1 MEKEINRTD
10 NKNIKEE
17 DYLNDLSEEDLKI
30 IQIYTEH
37 NEAS

>member
-1 MEKEINRTD
+1 MEKEVNCTE
-10 NKNIKEE
+10 NKSLEE
-17 DYLNDLSEEDLKI
+17 DDYLNDLSEEDLKI

>member
-10 NKNIKEE
+10 NKNIQEE

>member
-1 MEKEINRTD
+1 MEKEINRTE
-10 NKNIKEE
+10 NKSLQE
-17 DYLNDLSEEDLKI
+17 DDYTNDLSEEDLKI

>member
-1 MEKEINRTD
+1 MEKETNCTD
-10 NKNIKEE
+10 NENIQEE

>member
-1 MEKEINRTD
+1 MEKEINRTE
-10 NKNIKEE
+10 NKNIQEE